1 MTISLVLVIAMA
13 VLFASG
19 VYLLLERSL
28 TRMLLGFLLLG
39 NAVNL
44 LLLVMTG
51 AAGRPPIGD
60 DPAGMTDPLPQ
71 AFGLTAI
78 VITFAVSAFL
88 LALIYRSWNL
98 SRRDEI
104 DLDEEDVAIGR
115 LRPDDDEQ
123 DGDEENGDDEGGA
136 GESAAE
142 PGTDQPDTDQ
152 TGTDQTSTDRT
163 STDQPGTDQPA
174 RAAGEAR
181 R

>member
-1 MTISLVLVIAMA
+1 MTISLILVIAMA
-13 VLFASG
+13 VLFSCG

-51 AAGRPPIGD
+51 AAGGPPIGD
-60 DPAGMTDPLPQ
+60 GPDGMTDPLPQ

-88 LALIYRSWNL
+88 LALIYRSWSL
-98 SRRDEI
+98 SRRDEV

-115 LRPDDDEQ
+115 LRPDEVDDLDEA
-123 DGDEENGDDEGGA
+123 DGVDEADATNG
-136 GESAAE
+136 AA
-142 PGTDQPDTDQ
+142 
-152 TGTDQTSTDRT
+152 R
-163 STDQPGTDQPA
+163 
-174 RAAGEAR
+174 
-181 R
+181 